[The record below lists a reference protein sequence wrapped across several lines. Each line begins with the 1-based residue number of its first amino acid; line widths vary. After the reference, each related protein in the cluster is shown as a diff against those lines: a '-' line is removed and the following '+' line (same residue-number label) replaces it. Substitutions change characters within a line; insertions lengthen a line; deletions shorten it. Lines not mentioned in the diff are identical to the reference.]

1 MIMGTRENVFSTHI
15 LALKFNFMADTSFFR
30 LFGTY
35 IFLSFDNVAIGWLI
49 RPFLPIWRYFLN
61 FNFMADTSFFRLF
74 GTYVFLSF
82 DNVAIG
88 WLILPPDQPKKE
100 VSANLLRQYQMK
112 ERCMCQTNERKKY
125 QPHILPFF
133 VC

>member
-49 RPFLPIWRYFLN
+49 
-61 FNFMADTSFFRLF
+61 
-74 GTYVFLSF
+74 
-82 DNVAIG
+82 
-88 WLILPPDQPKKE
+88 LPPDQPKKE
-100 VSANLLRQYQMK
+100 VSANLLF
-112 ERCMCQTNERKKY
+112 NPV
-125 QPHILPFF
+125 QPLFNPA
-133 VC
+133 